1 MIGYVCKYTP
11 VELLSALS
19 ADPVRVEPHVA
30 SFNGAD
36 AYMHP
41 NICSYAK
48 AVLEDIDSRG
58 YEGIV
63 LTTCCDSVRR
73 LHDTCKVLYPD
84 KFVYLLDLPRKVDDA
99 SVALL
104 AHRIEDLLQRYRRFS
119 GHDFNRSCLI
129 DLLVSQHA
137 LKKRQKGAKPRAA
150 AGRPRV
156 GIVGARYSAEI
167 SRILND
173 NGVDVSFDIT
183 CLGAQRAVG
192 MSYEQL
198 ESLDDHALIAC
209 YARALL
215 EQIPCMRMDDTAAR
229 DEFLEQ
235 QAEQVDG
242 IVYHTMKFCDIY
254 SYEYAFVHSRFDIP
268 VLKIETDATTQ
279 SSGQIRTR
287 VEAFAETLKTTRGI
301 VSAAARVNRK
311 PGEKM
316 YVLGIDS
323 GSTSTNAAV
332 LDESRN
338 LVASKVI
345 RTGARA
351 TSSAQR
357 AVEEVLDEAG
367 IAREDVSLI
376 VSTGYGRVSV
386 DFADLD
392 VTEISCHGKGAWYF
406 NPEVRTILDIGGQD
420 SKAIRL
426 NENGE
431 VADFAMNDKCA
442 AGTGRFLEAMARTLE
457 VGIEELGPLSQRSQ
471 HHVEISSM
479 CTVFAE
485 SEVISLI
492 ANDTDKADIA
502 HGVHEAIAGKACSLL
517 RRVKPEP
524 VYMMTGGVAKN
535 PGVVEAVETVLGERL
550 YICDEP
556 EIVGAVGAALIGLES
571 LDGARA

>member
-30 SFNGAD
+30 SFNEAD

-41 NICSYAK
+41 NVCSYAK
-48 AVLEDIDSRG
+48 AVLEDIDSHG

-63 LTTCCDSVRR
+63 FTTCCDSIRR
-73 LHDTCKVLYPD
+73 LHDTCKVLYPK

-99 SVALL
+99 SVMLF
-104 AHRIEDLLQRYRRFS
+104 AHRIEDLLQKYRQFS
-119 GHDFNRSCLI
+119 GHEFNRPCLI

-137 LKKRQKGAKPRAA
+137 KKKRQEGAGRRAA
-150 AGRPRV
+150 DRPRV
-156 GIVGARYSAEI
+156 GVVGARYSAEI

-173 NGVDVSFDIT
+173 SGVDVSFDIT
-183 CLGAQRAVG
+183 CLGTQRTVG
-192 MSYEQL
+192 MSYERL
-198 ESLDDHALIAC
+198 EALDDHALIAC

-215 EQIPCMRMDDTAAR
+215 EQIPCMRMDDIAAR
-229 DEFLEQ
+229 DAFLEQ
-235 QAEQVDG
+235 QAGQVDG

-287 VEAFAETLKTTRGI
+287 VEAFAETLKTARGI
-301 VSAAARVNRK
+301 ASAVSPVNRK

-351 TSSAQR
+351 TSSAERVVQ
-357 AVEEVLDEAG
+357 EVLDEAG
-367 IAREDVSLI
+367 IAREDVALI

-386 DFADLD
+386 NFADLD

-426 NENGE
+426 DDNGE
-431 VADFAMNDKCA
+431 VVDFAMNDKCA

-535 PGVVEAVETVLGERL
+535 PGVVEAVEAALGESL

-571 LDGARA
+571 LEGAQG